1 MFRTTAA
8 VLLTLKDHMDLMK
21 RLNGSIVAA
30 ITIVITIWLSACKHD
45 IPQPG
50 NTGNNGNGGGNGGG
64 STVPCDSDTVYF
76 NSQVLPFLVANC
88 GQSGCHDAAS
98 HEDGVIMTSYQDI
111 INSGIVEPGDPNDG
125 DLIEVLT
132 TNDPDDMMPPPPA
145 APLSNQQIQ
154 LIQTWIAQ
162 GAQNLDCSGIC
173 DTSNVTWSNTIRPII
188 QNKCQGCHQGGSPGG
203 GYDLSNYA
211 GVSGAAFDGS
221 LLGSIQHQ
229 TGWVAMPQNS
239 NKLPDCDIAK
249 IRIWVD
255 AGAPNN

>member
-8 VLLTLKDHMDLMK
+8 VLLTLEAYMNMIK
-21 RLNGSIVAA
+21 LNGTVLTAL
-30 ITIVITIWLSACKHD
+30 TIVLTIWMSACKHD
-45 IPQPG
+45 VPQPVI
-50 NTGNNGNGGGNGGG
+50 TDNNGNGGG

-188 QNKCQGCHQGGSPGG
+188 QNKCQGCH
-203 GYDLSNYA
+203 
-211 GVSGAAFDGS
+211 
-221 LLGSIQHQ
+221 
-229 TGWVAMPQNS
+229 
-239 NKLPDCDIAK
+239 
-249 IRIWVD
+249 
-255 AGAPNN
+255 